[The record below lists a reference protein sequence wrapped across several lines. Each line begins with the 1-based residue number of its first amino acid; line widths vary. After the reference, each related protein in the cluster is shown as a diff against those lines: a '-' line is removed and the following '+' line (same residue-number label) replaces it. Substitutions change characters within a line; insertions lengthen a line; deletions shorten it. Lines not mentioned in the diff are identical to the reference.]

1 MSTLPAGGQERRGSL
16 PAWLVSLIPHS
27 RPPTTTFVG
36 TSLPSISPYS
46 HPPGYRALPMSALCL
61 SYADTVTR
69 GLGHPVSP
77 FGYPSFAPH
86 SLPRDLFFKKKRMT

>member
-61 SYADTVTR
+61 SYADTVTW

-77 FGYPSFAPH
+77 LGYPSFARTQPA
-86 SLPRDLFFKKKRMT
+86 PRLFLQKKRMT